1 MHKTLDII
9 QGLWIGDHLST
20 MEQLSI
26 ASFLDHG
33 HEYHL
38 YVYQPVSNVPAGTSV
53 KDAYEILP
61 ESMIFQYR
69 KHPSYAGFANFF
81 RYKLLLDVGGW
92 WVDTDTVCLRP
103 FDFASDYVFSSEP
116 TKAGT
121 DTPSTGFIKVP
132 PGSAIMGDAWA
143 HCRVKDTAT
152 LTWGETGARL
162 LGELIGR
169 HNLGRFVE
177 PSATFAP
184 VPFYEWRRLL
194 DADGP
199 FTFAAATRAVHL
211 WNEMWRRD
219 GRHKDARY
227 DPACPYERWKALYLH
242 GTSSRLTSGIPS

>member
-1 MHKTLDII
+1 MHKTLDVI

-38 YVYQPVSNVPAGTSV
+38 YVYQPVSNVPTGTSV

-121 DTPSTGFIKVP
+121 DTPSTGFHQ
-132 PGSAIMGDAWA
+132 GSARQRDHGRRLGPLPGQGHRDAY
-143 HCRVKDTAT
+143 
-152 LTWGETGARL
+152 
-162 LGELIGR
+162 
-169 HNLGRFVE
+169 LGRD
-177 PSATFAP
+177 
-184 VPFYEWRRLL
+184 RRPP
-194 DADGP
+194 A
-199 FTFAAATRAVHL
+199 
-211 WNEMWRRD
+211 RRID
-219 GRHKDARY
+219 R
-227 DPACPYERWKALYLH
+227 P
-242 GTSSRLTSGIPS
+242 T